1 MQRHHQN
8 ASITNMITTTTTP
21 VQVNLSKEQQQAINN
36 NRCDICSEST
46 NIIKFI
52 NFLEE
57 CCENNT
63 SFVADGGSISSFVQ
77 PFDPHNS
84 ENKEIFLIG
93 KRNGSRV
100 YRTKTLVWHN
110 LTRNLVDLFLSDD
123 RNKYRFEATP
133 SGDRVIK
140 KTADGKNVMLSFDS
154 RRKVVNSLK
163 FGRKQEKGKFNED
176 FANSMSDLIKSIKLN
191 NQEAKSNGQ
200 LGESDADA
208 IPFTLFTYLCQCAIQ
223 TGNSFLWVMALLQ
236 WNCMS
241 RSQNIDDL
249 KFSTFSLCE
258 DAIVVKFDRIKMDK
272 EGKWTTPKHTYANPN
287 QFEICLFT
295 ALGFYFMELNST
307 WCINREYLFINIGA
321 SVGSAAAN
329 YCSFIMKWGKE
340 KKKRL

>member
-1 MQRHHQN
+1 
-8 ASITNMITTTTTP
+8 MITTTTTP

-77 PFDPHNS
+77 PFDPYNS

-110 LTRNLVDLFLSDD
+110 LTCNLVDLFLSDD
-123 RNKYRFEATP
+123 RNKYRFETTP

-154 RRKVVNSLK
+154 RRKVVDSLK

-176 FANSMSDLIKSIKLN
+176 FAN
-191 NQEAKSNGQ
+191 
-200 LGESDADA
+200 
-208 IPFTLFTYLCQCAIQ
+208 
-223 TGNSFLWVMALLQ
+223 
-236 WNCMS
+236 
-241 RSQNIDDL
+241 
-249 KFSTFSLCE
+249 
-258 DAIVVKFDRIKMDK
+258 
-272 EGKWTTPKHTYANPN
+272 
-287 QFEICLFT
+287 
-295 ALGFYFMELNST
+295 
-307 WCINREYLFINIGA
+307 
-321 SVGSAAAN
+321 
-329 YCSFIMKWGKE
+329 
-340 KKKRL
+340 